1 MPPHTVALAESRLS
15 MLVETLNYYLA
26 AHLWFDTSL
35 FDGKVDLPLV
45 FLRLL
50 FLTGFSFISY

>member
-1 MPPHTVALAESRLS
+1 
-15 MLVETLNYYLA
+15 MLVETLNYNLA

-45 FLRLL
+45 FLGLL
-50 FLTGFSFISY
+50 FLRLIQDLWRWLRQQ